1 MRIRLV
7 GFSLK
12 RVWRVWQVLAEVQ
25 ANQGSA
31 TAAELC
37 YRQCLQAGMNNKW
50 ESFWNNYLINSCLG
64 QLWTPHFFL
73 SRFTSLTPCLLTRNA
88 KKTWVKC
95 KKKKK
100 KTIKSPV
107 VMNLQCSFSQT
118 VAVRNLSRC
127 LCSRNVELL
136 ISLYLVNS
144 KLNSVL
150 WCF

>member
-1 MRIRLV
+1 M
-7 GFSLK
+7 F
-12 RVWRVWQVLAEVQ
+12 
-25 ANQGSA
+25 GSI
-31 TAAELC
+31 
-37 YRQCLQAGMNNKW
+37 MNPPLLSVKIYQFNSMFADAKCNKNV
-50 ESFWNNYLINSCLG
+50 SKM
-64 QLWTPHFFL
+64 Q
-73 SRFTSLTPCLLTRNA
+73 
-88 KKTWVKC
+88 
-95 KKKKK
+95 KKKK

-150 WCF
+150 